1 MKRSVEKVEY
11 LKRLLVGRPLKSA
24 ENDEQKLSRT
34 AALALLS
41 SDALSSIAYGT
52 EQIVVVLVALSAAAI
67 WYSLPIAAF
76 VIILLISLTLSYR
89 QIIHA
94 YPHGGGAYVVSSENL
109 GKNAGLIAGGSL
121 LIDYMLTVAVSVS
134 AGAEA
139 ITSAVPALF
148 GHQVAISVVIVLL
161 IMMMN
166 LRGLRE
172 SASFLM
178 IPVYTF
184 IAVITV
190 LIVVGLYNIVT
201 GAQPLNATALPG
213 AVVPGVS
220 VALILRAFSSG
231 SSSLTGVEAISNA
244 VPFFKK
250 PRAKNAAATLTIMA
264 SILGFFFV
272 GITFIN
278 YWYGIVP
285 ETEVT
290 VLSQIG
296 SAVFGHGFMYYVL
309 QFATAL
315 ILAVAANTGF
325 SAFPVLAYN
334 LAKDKYMPHMYQDRG
349 DRLGYSNG
357 IITLAAGSIVLLFIF
372 QGSTERLIPLY
383 SIGVFIPFA
392 LSQSGMVIKWRKE
405 GKGWFFKS
413 IANIVGAL
421 ISFAI
426 IAILF
431 VYRLGD
437 IWPFFIIMPILL
449 YIFYKIHD
457 HYKKVAEQ
465 LRLEKQEAL
474 HVYEGNTVIV
484 LVGNVTRVNIGALNY
499 AQSIGDYVVA
509 MHVSLDEDVK
519 KEKEIEQEF
528 KQKFPDVR
536 FSVVH
541 SSYRSIENPILRYV
555 DLVSRNAAK
564 HNYTT
569 TVIIPQFVPRRRW
582 QNILHNQ
589 TSLRLRFRLSWREN
603 IIVSTY
609 SYHLKK

>member
-244 VPFFKK
+244 VPFFKNHGRK
-250 PRAKNAAATLTIMA
+250 CSCDLDDHGCDLR
-264 SILGFFFV
+264 
-272 GITFIN
+272 
-278 YWYGIVP
+278 
-285 ETEVT
+285 
-290 VLSQIG
+290 VLLRRYHFYQLLVRYRTRSRSDRPI
-296 SAVFGHGFMYYVL
+296 SNRLCCFWSWVYVL
-309 QFATAL
+309 
-315 ILAVAANTGF
+315 
-325 SAFPVLAYN
+325 
-334 LAKDKYMPHMYQDRG
+334 R
-349 DRLGYSNG
+349 
-357 IITLAAGSIVLLFIF
+357 
-372 QGSTERLIPLY
+372 
-383 SIGVFIPFA
+383 
-392 LSQSGMVIKWRKE
+392 
-405 GKGWFFKS
+405 
-413 IANIVGAL
+413 
-421 ISFAI
+421 FAI
-426 IAILF
+426 CHSA
-431 VYRLGD
+431 D
-437 IWPFFIIMPILL
+437 
-449 YIFYKIHD
+449 
-457 HYKKVAEQ
+457 
-465 LRLEKQEAL
+465 
-474 HVYEGNTVIV
+474 
-484 LVGNVTRVNIGALNY
+484 
-499 AQSIGDYVVA
+499 
-509 MHVSLDEDVK
+509 
-519 KEKEIEQEF
+519 
-528 KQKFPDVR
+528 
-536 FSVVH
+536 FS
-541 SSYRSIENPILRYV
+541 SCRKYWI
-555 DLVSRNAAK
+555 
-564 HNYTT
+564 
-569 TVIIPQFVPRRRW
+569 
-582 QNILHNQ
+582 
-589 TSLRLRFRLSWREN
+589 FRLPR
-603 IIVSTY
+603 VGV
-609 SYHLKK
+609 

>member
-1 MKRSVEKVEY
+1 MDY
-11 LKRLLVGRPLKSA
+11 LKRLLVGKPLKSA
-24 ENDEQKLSRT
+24 ENDEHKLTRF

-109 GKNAGLIAGGSL
+109 GKNAGLISGGSL

-139 ITSAVPALF
+139 ITSAIPALY
-148 GHQVAISVVIVLL
+148 GHQVAISVTIVLL
-161 IMMMN
+161 LMMLN

-172 SASFLM
+172 SASFLLF
-178 IPVYTF
+178 PVYTF
-184 IAVITV
+184 ILIISL
-190 LIVVGLYNIVT
+190 LIVVGLFNIVT
-201 GAQPLNATALPG
+201 GAVPLQATALPG

-250 PRAKNAAATLTIMA
+250 PRAKNAAMTLTMMA
-264 SILGFFFV
+264 LILGFFFV

-285 ETEVT
+285 EKEVT

-296 SAVFGHGFMYYVL
+296 QAVFGHGILYYIL

-334 LAKDKYMPHMYQDRG
+334 LAKDKFMPHMYQDRG

-357 IITLAAGSIVLLFIF
+357 IITLALGSIVLLFIF
-372 QGSTERLIPLY
+372 NGSTERLIPLY

-392 LSQSGMVIKWRKE
+392 LSQTGMVIKWKKE
-405 GKGWFFKS
+405 GKKWWTKS
-413 IANIVGAL
+413 IANITGAF
-421 ISFAI
+421 ISYAI

-437 IWPFFIIMPILL
+437 IWPFFIIMPIVMFV
-449 YIFYKIHD
+449 FYKIHD

-465 LRLEKQEAL
+465 LRLEDEVNL
-474 HVYEGNTVIV
+474 HEYEGNTVLV
-484 LVGNVTRVNIGALNY
+484 LVGNVTRVNTGALNY
-499 AQSIGDYVVA
+499 ARSIGDYVVA
-509 MHVSLDEDVK
+509 MHVSLDEDIE
-519 KEKEIEQEF
+519 KEKEIQAEF
-528 KQKFPDVR
+528 KKHFPDVR
-536 FSVVH
+536 LSIVH
-541 SSYRSIENPILRYV
+541 SSYRSIQNPILRYV
-555 DLVSRNAAK
+555 DIVSKNAAK
-564 HNYTT
+564 QNYTT
-569 TVIIPQFVPRRRW
+569 TVLIPQFVPNRRW

-589 TSLRLRFRLSWREN
+589 TSLRLRLRLSWREN
-603 IIVSTY
+603 IVVSTY